1 MASQF
6 ELLARQFD
14 DDKPSKQRRTLD
26 LTCRSKRTKQLT
38 LRLRWDYLLTAMDAK
53 AFQQLQDNS
62 IDAAIEANP
71 MIAATFSLLVR
82 PHTHTLPT

>member
-1 MASQF
+1 M
-6 ELLARQFD
+6 
-14 DDKPSKQRRTLD
+14 D
-26 LTCRSKRTKQLT
+26 L
-38 LRLRWDYLLTAMDAK
+38 LLTAMDAK